1 MRKLIYK
8 AKNSLFTLLAY
19 LISKNSNVF
28 NCRINGYCKFLAY
41 VEFGRN
47 NHFNGCKILGKGRV
61 KIGDNFH
68 SAENLII
75 LTTYHN
81 YKGNAL
87 PYDHSMI
94 NKDVIIGDNVWIGLN
109 VIILGGVSIGEGA
122 IIQAGSVVSK
132 DIEPLGIAGGNP
144 AKIFKYR
151 DFEHYSNLKVQNKY
165 L

>member
-8 AKNSLFTLLAY
+8 AKKSFYTFLAY
-19 LISKNSNVF
+19 LLSKNSNVF
-28 NCRINGYCKFLAY
+28 KCHINGYCKFLADID
-41 VEFGRN
+41 FGKN
-47 NHFNGCKILGKGRV
+47 NHFNGCKILGNGKV
-61 KIGDNFH
+61 SIGDNFH

-87 PYDHSMI
+87 PYDHTII
-94 NKDVIIGDNVWIGLN
+94 NKDVSIGDNVWIGLN
-109 VIILGGVSIGEGA
+109 VIILGGVKIGEGS

-144 AKIFKYR
+144 AKVFKYR
-151 DFEHYSNLKVQNKY
+151 DLEHYSNLKGLKKY